1 MSNFDPD
8 ATGVANGNYFGFE
21 FNEPDAAL
29 VLLSVPWDVTVSYRA
44 GSAAAPASIID
55 ASTQVE
61 IYDEAFPGN
70 LWQMGIATARQ
81 DEKIAHKAVEM
92 RQKAENVISHI
103 ENAGHEHDPE
113 IATDLR
119 EVNDACQW
127 LNNRIY
133 EQSIERLKR
142 GKTVGLVGG
151 DHSTPLGLVRAL
163 SAIHPDGFGVLH
175 IDAHA
180 DLRDAYEG
188 FEYSHASIMRNMI
201 KLDQVERLVQV
212 GIRDFSHGEAQFA
225 DSEKRIVQFSD
236 RTLTANEFKG
246 ETWDAQCDRIIANLP
261 QKVYISFDIDG
272 LAREFCPTTGTPV
285 PGGLSWHKAVY
296 LLEKLGD
303 SHRQIIGFDLN
314 EVAPN
319 AEDEWDSIV
328 GARMLYKLSLLTL
341 KSAVGQ

>member
-21 FNEPDAAL
+21 FCIAEAEL

-44 GSAAAPASIID
+44 GSAAAPDAIIE

-61 IYDEAFPGN
+61 IYDEAFPCD
-70 LWQMGIATARQ
+70 LWQKGIATVAPS
-81 DEKIAHKAVEM
+81 DKIAEKAVEM
-92 RQKAENVISHI
+92 RQKAQNVISHI
-103 ENAGHEHDPE
+103 ENGGSETDDQIAHD
-113 IATDLR
+113 LK
-119 EVNDACQW
+119 EVNEACRW
-127 LNNRIY
+127 LNETVY
-133 EQSIERLKR
+133 SQSINYLNTAHKI
-142 GKTVGLVGG
+142 GLVGG

-163 SAIHPDGFGVLH
+163 STIHSGFGVLH

-188 FEYSHASIMRNMI
+188 FEYSHASIMRNI
-201 KLDQVERLVQV
+201 LKLEQVERLVQV
-212 GIRDFSHGEAQFA
+212 GIRDFSYGEAQFA
-225 DSEKRIVQFSD
+225 HSEDRIVQFSD
-236 RTLTANEFKG
+236 KTLSNNEFKG
-246 ETWDAQCDRIIANLP
+246 ETWEAQCNRIVENLP
-261 QKVYISFDIDG
+261 DKVYISFDIDG

-285 PGGLSWHKAVY
+285 PGGLSWRKAVY

-303 SHRQIIGFDLN
+303 SGRQIIGFDLN

-319 AEDEWDSIV
+319 ANDEWDAIV

-341 KSAVGQ
+341 K